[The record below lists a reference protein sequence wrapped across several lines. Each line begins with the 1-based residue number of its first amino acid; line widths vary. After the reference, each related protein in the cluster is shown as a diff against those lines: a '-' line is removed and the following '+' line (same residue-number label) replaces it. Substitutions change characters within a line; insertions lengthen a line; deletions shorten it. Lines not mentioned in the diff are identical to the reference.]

1 MEISMNVIKYI
12 NKVEMIDAE
21 YLASSTFFSKGVK
34 LAEPLSFEPLCTI
47 GLSTFEISD
56 KVECKNRV
64 FHSSLKAMLPSRL
77 DIGNRKLCFRLTAV
91 DGSQY
96 MLGSDSRPYPTIGQ
110 NESHPSDVGQSCAV
124 MLEATWKSTGFYPV
138 L

>member
-34 LAEPLSFEPLCTI
+34 LEDPLSFEPLCTI

-56 KVECKNRV
+56 KVVFKNRIFQHTLTV
-64 FHSSLKAMLPSRL
+64 KLAERFVSS
-77 DIGNRKLCFRLTAV
+77 NRMICFRLTAV

-96 MLGSDSRPYPTIGQ
+96 MLGSDVRPYPVITQ
-110 NESHPSDVGQSCAV
+110 NDSHPSDAAQSCAV
-124 MLEATWKSTGFYPV
+124 TLEITWKSTGFYPV

>member
-1 MEISMNVIKYI
+1 MNMIKYI
-12 NKVEMIDAE
+12 NKVEEIDAE
-21 YLASSTFFSKGVK
+21 NLASSTFFSKGVK
-34 LAEPLSFEPLCTI
+34 LADGLPFVQLCTV

-56 KVECKNRV
+56 KVEFKNRIFQHTLTV
-64 FHSSLKAMLPSRL
+64 KLAERFVSS
-77 DIGNRKLCFRLTAV
+77 NRKICFRLTAV

-96 MLGSDSRPYPTIGQ
+96 MLGSDVRPYPVITQ
-110 NESHPSDVGQSCAV
+110 NDSHPSDAGQSCAV